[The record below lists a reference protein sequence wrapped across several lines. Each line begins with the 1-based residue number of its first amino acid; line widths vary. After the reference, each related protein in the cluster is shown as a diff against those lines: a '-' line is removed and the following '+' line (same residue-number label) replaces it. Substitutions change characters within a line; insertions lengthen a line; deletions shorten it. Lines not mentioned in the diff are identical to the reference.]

1 MNCYN
6 RTFER
11 NSDFVTSFNGSSSP
25 RSIATHTAN
34 PLAIIDYR
42 STVMKRMLILVV
54 KSI

>member
-34 PLAIIDYR
+34 PLAIDYR
-42 STVMKRMLILVV
+42 STVMKRMLILVM